1 MTNSKL
7 PQFSESYW
15 RDSCTV
21 KGYEPLNADDEAD
34 VVVIG
39 GGITGVTTAYLLSKE
54 GQNVILLEGGQLLNG
69 TTGHTTAKVTCQH
82 GVIYDELIQ
91 HFGEEVTRQYYEANN
106 EALNFV
112 KATIKEHSI
121 ECDFSEQDAI
131 IYAESEQYLEQVK
144 KEYDAYQKLGIDSE
158 YLEAIPLDIPVL
170 GAVSMKKQGQFH
182 PVKYLAALA
191 DEFVKSGGRIFEGT
205 TASDIQ
211 TGPQPVVVTREGH
224 KVRCRHAVVASHF
237 PFYDGAGFYFARMHP
252 ERSYAIGV
260 KTTMDY
266 PGGMYLSADSP
277 TRSIRYTENNGEKLL
292 IVGGESHKTGQDENT
307 EKHYEALRKFSEEV
321 LAATDIPYRWSAQDL
336 VTLDK
341 IPYIGPITSVHSN
354 ILVATGYRK
363 WGMTNGIS
371 AGMLVRDLILERENP
386 YRDVFTPSRFKAD
399 PSLKTLVVENAD
411 VAKHLIE
418 GKLEMPDRTPA
429 DLGPDEGAPVT
440 YNGKR
445 AGAYKDERGQL
456 YVLDTTCTHL
466 GCEVAWNNAE
476 RTWDCPCHGSRFS
489 YEGEVVEGPA
499 TDPLTKLNDE

>member
-1 MTNSKL
+1 
-7 PQFSESYW
+7 
-15 RDSCTV
+15 
-21 KGYEPLNADDEAD
+21 
-34 VVVIG
+34 
-39 GGITGVTTAYLLSKE
+39 
-54 GQNVILLEGGQLLNG
+54 
-69 TTGHTTAKVTCQH
+69 
-82 GVIYDELIQ
+82 
-91 HFGEEVTRQYYEANN
+91 
-106 EALNFV
+106 
-112 KATIKEHSI
+112 
-121 ECDFSEQDAI
+121 
-131 IYAESEQYLEQVK
+131 
-144 KEYDAYQKLGIDSE
+144 
-158 YLEAIPLDIPVL
+158 
-170 GAVSMKKQGQFH
+170 
-182 PVKYLAALA
+182 
-191 DEFVKSGGRIFEGT
+191 
-205 TASDIQ
+205 
-211 TGPQPVVVTREGH
+211 
-224 KVRCRHAVVASHF
+224 
-237 PFYDGAGFYFARMHP
+237 
-252 ERSYAIGV
+252 
-260 KTTMDY
+260 MDY

-307 EKHYEALRKFSEEV
+307 EKHYEALRKFSEDV
-321 LAATDIPYRWSAQDL
+321 LAPTDIPYRWSAQDL

-363 WGMTNGIS
+363 WGMTNGIF

-418 GKLEMPDRTPA
+418 GKLEMPNRTPA